1 MSSKF
6 KKSDK
11 LLLLAVLIS
20 FALSIGLWFSGF
32 KEEGFYVG
40 LWVPSILA
48 FGSYIKSVYR

>member
-20 FALSIGLWFSGF
+20 FALSVGLWFSGF

>member
-1 MSSKF
+1 MFSKF

-11 LLLLAVLIS
+11 LLLIAVLIS
-20 FALSIGLWFSGF
+20 FTLSVGLWFNGF

-48 FGSYIKSVYR
+48 LGIYLKQIK

>member
-20 FALSIGLWFSGF
+20 FALSIGLWFNGF

-40 LWVPSILA
+40 IWVPSILA

>member
-1 MSSKF
+1 MFSKF

-11 LLLLAVLIS
+11 LLLIAVLIS
-20 FALSIGLWFSGF
+20 FALSVGLWFNGF

-48 FGSYIKSVYR
+48 SGSYVKSVYK

>member
-1 MSSKF
+1 MFSKF

-20 FALSIGLWFSGF
+20 FALSVGLWFNGF

-40 LWVPSILA
+40 LWGPSILA
-48 FGSYIKSVYR
+48 FGSYVKSVYK

>member
-20 FALSIGLWFSGF
+20 FALSIGLWFNGF